1 MSTKELKELQVSDWP
16 SDTESY
22 ELLDK
27 ECLKRET
34 TVYVNWLDPFA
45 EGQDKVQGI
54 DRAGE
59 AGGDV
64 LRIQIGAVR
73 GNCVKDKGEC
83 EQQRYLNYNNTT
95 KWVRTNRW
103 TDTNQGVLCRL
114 VAQELTYG
122 EKMDELLAGT
132 PPRIHMKSVVHYA
145 VNGGLMR
152 GLMLLAVKCPFWC
165 WHTRRAAHIGLS
177 RQDQW
182 SACCNGTMYEDRGA
196 PQIW

>member
-1 MSTKELKELQVSDWP
+1 MSTKELKELQVIDWP

-103 TDTNQGVLCRL
+103 DRH
-114 VAQELTYG
+114 E
-122 EKMDELLAGT
+122 
-132 PPRIHMKSVVHYA
+132 P
-145 VNGGLMR
+145 R
-152 GLMLLAVKCPFWC
+152 GLVPFGRPGADVRGEDGTSFLLEHRPAY
-165 WHTRRAAHIGLS
+165 T
-177 RQDQW
+177 
-182 SACCNGTMYEDRGA
+182 
-196 PQIW
+196 